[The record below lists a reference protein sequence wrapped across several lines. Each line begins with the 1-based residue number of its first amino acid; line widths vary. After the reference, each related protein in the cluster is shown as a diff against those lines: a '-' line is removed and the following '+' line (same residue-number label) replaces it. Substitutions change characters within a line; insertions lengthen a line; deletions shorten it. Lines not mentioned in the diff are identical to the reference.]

1 MTQQR
6 TYAALRQLLIPSNST
21 LCLGLKRRAKTD
33 PTPIPTRKKVT
44 AEYKSYSSFVA
55 PSIKSRSFARKEFCL
70 ARRLR
75 FAGYDLHLRSAAAIC
90 LLICLLWSG
99 ARSLRLIIE
108 LIPRRPVH
116 LTQEQSQPKH
126 PSHKRHCERR
136 RCERRS
142 ADNRQR
148 KDHAKHKHLPSSRQ
162 EEAR

>member
-75 FAGYDLHLRSAAAIC
+75 FAGYDLHLRSAATIRHCDLPTDLPTMEWRQKPAPHHRADPPPACAPDPGTVPAQASIPQAT
-90 LLICLLWSG
+90 LRTS
-99 ARSLRLIIE
+99 SLRA
-108 LIPRRPVH
+108 
-116 LTQEQSQPKH
+116 SQC
-126 PSHKRHCERR
+126 R
-136 RCERRS
+136 
-142 ADNRQR
+142 
-148 KDHAKHKHLPSSRQ
+148 
-162 EEAR
+162 